1 MRKIFLLFA
10 LALGYALGS
19 TQPSANANLRSRV
32 PIHAAKV
39 VGDTGYL
46 MGWDITKE
54 GETIC
59 SDPYVWVDQQEIE
72 CD

>member
-1 MRKIFLLFA
+1 MRKVFLFLA

-19 TQPSANANLRSRV
+19 MQPSANATLRPRIY
-32 PIHAAKV
+32 IHAVKV

-59 SDPYVWVDQQEIE
+59 SDPYVWVDQREIE

>member
-1 MRKIFLLFA
+1 MRQAVLLLV
-10 LALGYALGS
+10 LALGYMLGS
-19 TQPSANANLRSRV
+19 IQPSASAKLRPRL
-32 PIHAAKV
+32 PIHPAKV
-39 VGDTGYL
+39 VGDNGYL

-59 SDPYVWVDQQEIE
+59 SDPYVWVDQHEVE